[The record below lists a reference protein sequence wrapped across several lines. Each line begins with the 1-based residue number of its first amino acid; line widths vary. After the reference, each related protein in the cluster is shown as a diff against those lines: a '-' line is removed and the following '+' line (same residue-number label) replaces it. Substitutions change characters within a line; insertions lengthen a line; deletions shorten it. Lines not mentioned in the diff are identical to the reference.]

1 MAEVGA
7 EQASSSSA
15 AAGPR
20 LRWVTVRLRATTF
33 FRLDAFFA
41 TFEMM
46 PLYLRGPLNAAL
58 CDNVDDDHVDDG
70 HVDDGHVDEG
80 HVDEGHVDDGHVDDV
95 DLQHSPLSDG

>member
-7 EQASSSSA
+7 EQASSASA

-70 HVDDGHVDEG
+70 HVDDGHVE
-80 HVDEGHVDDGHVDDV
+80 DGHVDDV
-95 DLQHSPLSDG
+95 DYNDVDLQHGPLSDG

>member
-70 HVDDGHVDEG
+70 HVDDGHVDDG

>member
-70 HVDDGHVDEG
+70 HVDDVDYN
-80 HVDEGHVDDGHVDDV
+80 DD
-95 DLQHSPLSDG
+95 DLQHGSLSDG